1 MNIEQDITVVVG
13 GTRGIG
19 KVISEVLSE
28 RGDLI
33 YTISRRKIK
42 NKNHFSLDLSNEK
55 KLKVIKKKFRS
66 QKIKN
71 LIFCQR
77 YRGNDTKK
85 EYLVSTLATKN
96 IIENLENS
104 FSENASIVI
113 IASTASRMIFQGQTS
128 EYHSSRA
135 ALESLSKYYSI
146 KLGPKGIRCN
156 SIMPGTIIKPENKN
170 FFTKKNPLRKLI
182 SSITPLRKMADA
194 MDVAYLVDF
203 LTNEKSNLISG
214 QNIYVDGGLSNIG
227 QESIARKIKKL
238 HHPRKS

>member
-96 IIENLENS
+96 IIEN
-104 FSENASIVI
+104 FAK
-113 IASTASRMIFQGQTS
+113 F
-128 EYHSSRA
+128 
-135 ALESLSKYYSI
+135 LSDK
-146 KLGPKGIRCN
+146 
-156 SIMPGTIIKPENKN
+156 GTIIQNDA
-170 FFTKKNPLRKLI
+170 
-182 SSITPLRKMADA
+182 SIEPQYCEFWYESQ
-194 MDVAYLVDF
+194 DVY
-203 LTNEKSNLISG
+203 
-214 QNIYVDGGLSNIG
+214 YVAASVIV
-227 QESIARKIKKL
+227 S
-238 HHPRKS
+238 